1 MAATD
6 TVQSEEDR
14 EFEREHWV
22 KQELARCLERF
33 RGRDQ
38 LALLDC
44 VVLCDEENYPIP
56 RWARCAS
63 AMMAQRYLCGLSAT
77 LDDALFGAKKSPG
90 RHSKAATKRR
100 KEAQHQLWFDIISAH
115 KANGL
120 KGDAMWDV
128 VLEDV
133 KRHGL
138 PRGVAPPPVPK
149 LETLTKTYQKM
160 KRSGAKPSLQFL
172 LFRNVNGIF
181 DTGDAA

>member
-14 EFEREHWV
+14 EFERELWV

-77 LDDALFGAKKSPG
+77 LDDALFGATRRNG
-90 RHSKAATKRR
+90 RHSNPATKRR
-100 KEAQHQLWFDIISAH
+100 EEAQHELWFDIISAH

-120 KGDAMWDV
+120 KGDALWDV
-128 VLEDV
+128 ILEDV
-133 KRHGL
+133 ESHGL
-138 PRGVAPPPVPK
+138 PRGVTPPRIPTI
-149 LETLTKTYQKM
+149 ETL
-160 KRSGAKPSLQFL
+160 KRFYREKKKSGAKPSLQFL
-172 LFRNVNGIF
+172 LFRNVDGIF
-181 DTGDAA
+181 DTDDAA

>member
-22 KQELARCLERF
+22 KQELARCLKRF
-33 RGRDQ
+33 RARDR

-44 VVLCDEENYPIP
+44 VVLCDEENCATP
-56 RWARCAS
+56 RWARVVLAK
-63 AMMAQRYLCGLSAT
+63 MARRYLSGLSAT
-77 LDDALFGAKKSPG
+77 LDDGLLGPKRSVG
-90 RHSKAATKRR
+90 RHSNPATKRR
-100 KEAQHQLWFDIISAH
+100 QEAQHQLWFDISSAH

-120 KGDAMWDV
+120 KGDALWDV
-128 VLEDV
+128 VKEDV
-133 KRHGL
+133 KRNGL
-138 PRGVAPPPVPK
+138 GRGLAPPPVRATTT
-149 LETLTKTYQKM
+149 LEKAYQKM
-160 KRSGAKPSLQFL
+160 KRSGAKPSLQFI